1 MLNDKQLVIY
11 VCKNKRKGNVLK
23 GTPSKVGDL
32 LWLMPPDNTIELTV
46 RTINENLKDFNFS
59 LKSVTVAD
67 ETTVSGREF
76 ETLMTRFVFI

>member
-1 MLNDKQLVIY
+1 
-11 VCKNKRKGNVLK
+11 
-23 GTPSKVGDL
+23 
-32 LWLMPPDNTIELTV
+32 MPPDNTIELTV